1 MFHPFYRFSYHGDQ
15 NKTKQKNL
23 LAIIHL
29 FFSLFLVFVN
39 HLIRKKDI
47 ELSDHIDEEVKIKLG
62 GDFVVP

>member
-1 MFHPFYRFSYHGDQ
+1 MVI
-15 NKTKQKNL
+15 KTKQKNL
-23 LAIIHL
+23 LAIIRL
-29 FFSLFLVFVN
+29 FFSLFLIFVN